1 MKVKGMLVAALS
13 AGLLVSTN
21 SFAERSFNL
30 ATPVVVLMPHVM
42 PNAMLLE
49 ITPEQAPHIRQIANV
64 MTAERES
71 NEIMTR
77 ELRKELWELTSRYEV
92 DPAAQKELIKLIA
105 EAEKRRV
112 EMSIECAAQL
122 REILNPEQWD
132 LLVELAADV
141 Q

>member
-1 MKVKGMLVAALS
+1 MKVKGLLAAVLS
-13 AGLLVSTN
+13 AGLLVSTS

-49 ITPEQAPHIRQIANV
+49 ISPEQAPQIRQIANV

-77 ELRKELWELTSRYEV
+77 ELRKELWELTSRYET
-92 DPAAQKELIKLIA
+92 DPAAQQELIKLIA

-122 REILNPEQWD
+122 RQILSPEQWD

>member
-1 MKVKGMLVAALS
+1 MKALGLATAVLSLGLVTSNAAL
-13 AGLLVSTN
+13 
-21 SFAERSFNL
+21 AERNFNL

-42 PNAMLLE
+42 PNALLLE
-49 ITPEQAPHIRQIANV
+49 ITPEQAPSIRQIANV

-77 ELRKELWELTSRYEV
+77 ELRKELWELTSRYDA
-92 DPAAQKELIKLIA
+92 DPAAQKELITLIA

-112 EMSIECAAQL
+112 EMSVECAAQL
-122 REILNPEQWD
+122 REILTEDQWE
-132 LLVELAADV
+132 LLTDLAADV

>member
-1 MKVKGMLVAALS
+1 MKRTILVAISLMLS
-13 AGLLVSTN
+13 VGMAQ
-21 SFAERSFNL
+21 AERTFNL

-49 ITPEQAPHIRQIANV
+49 ITPEQAPKVRQIANV

-71 NEIMTR
+71 NEIMTQ
-77 ELRKELWELTSRYEV
+77 ELRLELWELTSSFNPSPSE
-92 DPAAQKELIKLIA
+92 QLELVNLIA
-105 EAEKRRV
+105 EAERRRV

-122 REILNPEQWD
+122 REVLTEDQWTLLID
-132 LLVELAADV
+132 LASDV